1 MITPGVEEGVVKL
14 VSYLKS
20 DDSGEQ
26 AFLQGVT
33 DLTSPESEE
42 GGGESC
48 GYQKSYGS
56 GRQDLHESGRH
67 SEDEGDEV
75 MLAGSKWRLTP
86 RSWIWPRI
94 FKKIQDGESTRWLIG
109 SPSI

>member
-26 AFLQGVT
+26 AFLQGGT

-42 GGGESC
+42 ESVNLM
-48 GYQKSYGS
+48 G
-56 GRQDLHESGRH
+56 
-67 SEDEGDEV
+67 
-75 MLAGSKWRLTP
+75 AT
-86 RSWIWPRI
+86 
-94 FKKIQDGESTRWLIG
+94 
-109 SPSI
+109 

>member
-1 MITPGVEEGVVKL
+1 MITPGVEDGVVKL

-20 DDSGEQ
+20 DDSEEQ

-67 SEDEGDEV
+67 SEDEEKGGNACGKQVE
-75 MLAGSKWRLTP
+75 ANA
-86 RSWIWPRI
+86 
-94 FKKIQDGESTRWLIG
+94 
-109 SPSI
+109 